1 VARALKALNP
11 GSNDELLFQESKRI
25 VNAEYQHIVYNEFL
39 PIMIGK
45 QFLDNFGLS
54 PLTKGFSDTYRS
66 DFDPRVTNAFQAAA
80 FRVGHTLIP
89 DVIKTF
95 SAISGA
101 ARRTIDLQETFSDG
115 DILRETNFVDEL
127 IKGMTIQ
134 PSEDYDNNFVP
145 DVSTQLFDIG
155 VFGLDLIAIN
165 IQRGRDQGLP
175 VYLLYRHACGT
186 AGGGQ
191 ITEFDQLGTNISPAN
206 IQRLRDA
213 YDVPEDIDLFAG
225 LTMEEPFGDALIGE
239 TFICLIGDVFARL
252 KFGDRFFHDLKGQA
266 GSFTEAQLDQIRQS
280 SIARLICDNTN
291 INEIQPLAF
300 RKANADTNRETS
312 CVSRLFLKGIPSVDL
327 TVFRV

>member
-1 VARALKALNP
+1 MHF
-11 GSNDELLFQESKRI
+11 NDMKIS
-25 VNAEYQHIVYNEFL
+25 
-39 PIMIGK
+39 
-45 QFLDNFGLS
+45 S
-54 PLTKGFSDTYRS
+54 SRS

-155 VFGLDLIAIN
+155 MFGLDLIAIN

-191 ITEFDQLGTNISPAN
+191 ITEFDQLGTNISPAVSKYHKKVVLIRAVKIN
-206 IQRLRDA
+206 SSLKYHTSLNA
-213 YDVPEDIDLFAG
+213 YKGFSPYA
-225 LTMEEPFGDALIGE
+225 TFG
-239 TFICLIGDVFARL
+239 TW
-252 KFGDRFFHDLKGQA
+252 
-266 GSFTEAQLDQIRQS
+266 
-280 SIARLICDNTN
+280 
-291 INEIQPLAF
+291 
-300 RKANADTNRETS
+300 RKS
-312 CVSRLFLKGIPSVDL
+312 H
-327 TVFRV
+327 